1 MLLPDIGALARGLI
15 PGKGE
20 VSLQRLGT
28 GLRNATYRAVRDGL
42 EYSLRVPADG
52 APNSQDLAWEVRVL
66 EQAGREGLAPPLIQ
80 ADEASGVLLL
90 RWVRGDTW
98 SEPAARSPEA
108 IDKMAQLLRAV
119 HSLPIPARPR
129 RMQPADW
136 IESYR
141 RALSRG
147 SSSAAAGMF
156 AESAAR
162 ALRSLAALPAAAA
175 PVVCHSDLHRLN
187 VLERQGAPGGGRLL
201 LLDWEYAHV
210 ADGYWDLAGW
220 SANGDLPAAAEQALL
235 TGYAGASPTEL
246 QWARFR
252 LLYWLYDYICL
263 LWIELYVRLRP
274 GESGAI
280 APRAAWLERRLS
292 LPVYGTITG

>member
-1 MLLPDIGALARGLI
+1 MLPPEIEALASSLI
-15 PGKGE
+15 PGEGA

-28 GLRNATYRAVRDGL
+28 GLFNATYRAVRNGV

-52 APNSQDLAWEVRVL
+52 APSPQDLAWEIRVL
-66 EQAGREGLAPPLIQ
+66 EQAGLAGLAPPLIH

-90 RWVRGDTW
+90 RWVPGDTW
-98 SEPAARSPEA
+98 SEQTARSPEA
-108 IDKMAQLLRAV
+108 IDKMALLLRAV

-129 RMQPADW
+129 RMNPADW

-141 RALSRG
+141 RAG
-147 SSSAAAGMF
+147 SPLPPSSAGML

-162 ALRSLAALPAAAA
+162 AIGSLAALPAPAA

-187 VLERQGAPGGGRLL
+187 VLQWHGAAAGCRLL

-220 SANGDLPAAAEQALL
+220 SANNDLSAAAEKALL
-235 TGYAGASPTEL
+235 EAYAGAPSTEL
-246 QWARFR
+246 QWVRFR

-274 GESGAI
+274 VEAAAI
-280 APRAAWLERRLS
+280 VPRAAWLERRLR

>member
-1 MLLPDIGALARGLI
+1 M
-15 PGKGE
+15 
-20 VSLQRLGT
+20 SLQRLGT
-28 GLRNATYRAVRDGL
+28 GLFNSSYRVIREGA
-42 EYSLRVPADG
+42 EYSLRVPVG
-52 APNSQDLAWEVRVL
+52 SAPISQDFAWEIRVL
-66 EQAGREGLAPPLIQ
+66 RQAGRAGLAPPLIH

-90 RWVRGDTW
+90 RWVRGESW
-98 SEPAARSPEA
+98 SEQAARSPEA
-108 IDKMAQLLRAV
+108 IDKMALLLRAV
-119 HSLPIPARPR
+119 HSLPIPAGPR
-129 RMQPADW
+129 RMNPADW
-136 IESYR
+136 IESYS
-141 RALSRG
+141 RALSRQP
-147 SSSAAAGMF
+147 SAAGLF

-162 ALRSLAALPAAAA
+162 AIGSLRALPPPAA

-187 VLERQGAPGGGRLL
+187 VLLQPAAPGGCRPL

-220 SANGDLPAAAEQALL
+220 SANCDLPAAAERALL
-235 TGYAGASPTEL
+235 ERYAGTPPTEL

-274 GESGAI
+274 AESVAI
-280 APRAAWLERRLS
+280 APRAAWLERRLN

>member
-1 MLLPDIGALARGLI
+1 MLPPDIEALARSLI
-15 PGKGE
+15 PGKGA

-28 GLRNATYRAVRDGL
+28 GLCNSTYRAVRDGV
-42 EYSLRVPADG
+42 EYSLRIPAG
-52 APNSQDLAWEVRVL
+52 PAPISQDLAWEIRVL
-66 EQAGREGLAPPLIQ
+66 ELAGGAGLAPPLLH
-80 ADEASGVLLL
+80 ADAVSGVLLL

-98 SEPAARSPEA
+98 SEQAARSPEA
-108 IDKMAQLLRAV
+108 IEKMALLLRAV
-119 HSLPIPARPR
+119 HSLPIPAGPR
-129 RMQPADW
+129 RMDPADW
-136 IESYR
+136 IESYS
-141 RALSRG
+141 RALSPIPGG
-147 SSSAAAGMF
+147 SAGML

-162 ALRSLAALPAAAA
+162 AICSLGALPAPAA

-187 VLERQGAPGGGRLL
+187 VLQRHGAATGCRLL

-235 TGYAGASPTEL
+235 ARYEGAPPTKL

-263 LWIELYVRLRP
+263 LWIELFVGLRP
-274 GESGAI
+274 AESGAM